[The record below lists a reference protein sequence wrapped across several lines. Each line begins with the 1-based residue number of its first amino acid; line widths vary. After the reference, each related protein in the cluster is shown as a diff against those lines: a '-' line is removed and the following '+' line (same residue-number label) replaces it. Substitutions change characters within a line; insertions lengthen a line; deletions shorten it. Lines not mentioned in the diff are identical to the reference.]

1 MQSNSVNGQPDI
13 ANITVVTDERQVIVP
28 QAITS
33 VVEVNNPGPQG
44 PVGPS
49 VPFTNI
55 GNDVYATTSSLQV
68 TGSATISNILTLIP
82 QSPLPL
88 GVASGSFAVSSN
100 VPPKPY
106 FYDGTTWNALY

>member
-44 PVGPS
+44 PVGPQGEAGPS
-49 VPFTNI
+49 EPFVNI

-68 TGSATISNILTLIP
+68 TGSAPVYT
-82 QSPLPL
+82 
-88 GVASGSFAVSSN
+88 VS
-100 VPPKPY
+100 KE
-106 FYDGTTWNALY
+106 